1 MAPRRSPRN
10 QVQQTEKTPDVIE
23 ILSDSEPEALD
34 VEDEAP
40 EPAPNTEDVN
50 EQPLLKAAGIRYKI
64 EKSESEEP
72 LQEPQGSP
80 SSAKL
85 AVRTRDTGSVK
96 HRHVSIEI
104 PLPTSTELRRRNV
117 DGSGSQDGNEEDV
130 FKTPSERRH
139 ITFDDSDNGEFVTP
153 REAPSRDPLESSISK
168 QVGNEGQED
177 EESEEESDDEAPEAV
192 STRAAEAD
200 TLKASEAAAKAVEQ

>member
-1 MAPRRSPRN
+1 
-10 QVQQTEKTPDVIE
+10 VIE

-40 EPAPNTEDVN
+40 ESAPNTEDAN
-50 EQPLLKAAGIRYKI
+50 EQPLLKAAGIKYKI
-64 EKSESEEP
+64 DKSEEEEP
-72 LQEPQGSP
+72 QQEPQGSP

-104 PLPTSTELRRRNV
+104 PLPTSTELRRKTAE
-117 DGSGSQDGNEEDV
+117 GSESQDGNEEEV

-153 REAPSRDPLESSISK
+153 REAPSRDPLESSIPK
-168 QVGNEGQED
+168 PAGKDEEED
-177 EESEEESDDEAPEAV
+177 EEEEEDSDDEAPEAV

-200 TLKASEAAAKAVEQ
+200 TLKASEAAAKAAEQ